1 MQDTVGTNHGRPV
14 CNDMN
19 SHDDS
24 ILEKLRELD
33 AVCGFNKNDSV
44 IVLACACIDEKINTG
59 SGIINMLTRLGY
71 NRRHVGAILHHNT
84 GSNPNRFR
92 WTRDET
98 GAYCNTEH

>member
-1 MQDTVGTNHGRPV
+1 MT
-14 CNDMN
+14 

-33 AVCGFNKNDSV
+33 AVCGSDKNDSV
-44 IVLACACIDEKINTG
+44 IVLTYACIDEHINTG

-71 NRRHVGAILHHNT
+71 NPRHIRIILHHNT
-84 GSNPNRFR
+84 GSNPSRYR

-98 GAYCNTEH
+98 GAYWNNDTEH